1 MTPKK
6 KKKGKHTFLYPPTF
20 VPPKCCPVCLLG
32 PKISS
37 RKTLVSSKVKIFKP
51 KNKEEIMKGKN
62 KISHITEKL
71 KVTYRQVI
79 PKIKLNWKSCVT
91 FMTVTILNS

>member
-1 MTPKK
+1 M
-6 KKKGKHTFLYPPTF
+6 
-20 VPPKCCPVCLLG
+20 
-32 PKISS
+32 
-37 RKTLVSSKVKIFKP
+37 KIFKP

-62 KISHITEKL
+62 KIYHITEKL
-71 KVTYRQVI
+71 KVTYRQLI